1 MEPGQHGLYI
11 RFLVLIDFLRPLMLR
26 KDEYL
31 GEVFVSGF
39 NMSAI
44 SGTPLMRILVLPWCP
59 GTGRRRAHFPPC
71 SRTW

>member
-1 MEPGQHGLYI
+1 MHGAWSARTLHKV
-11 RFLVLIDFLRPLMLR
+11 FGFVDFLRPLMLR

-44 SGTPLMRILVLPWCP
+44 SGTPLMRILVLP
-59 GTGRRRAHFPPC
+59 
-71 SRTW
+71 